1 MSCVQGAVAKIQAF
15 ANVESIRSEYTAADC
30 VKSAVAHSPHKK
42 FTRVFSSERARV
54 LRPSSANE
62 TNSEH
67 CSISRPV
74 VEEVT
79 DYDYEGDADQ
89 RLREMYDNSK
99 PGEEH
104 TLDQIAKVM
113 GVTRER
119 VRQIEAAAMRKFYRR
134 FSLMM
139 KQDNIS
145 LDELKR

>member
-1 MSCVQGAVAKIQAF
+1 MSCVQGVVAKLQAF
-15 ANVESIRSEYTAADC
+15 ASVENTPSEYTVDGC
-30 VKSAVAHSPHKK
+30 VRGAVTHSPHKR
-42 FTRVFSSERARV
+42 FTKVFSSERAIA
-54 LRPSSANE
+54 LKPSDVSE
-62 TNSEH
+62 TKSEQGL
-67 CSISRPV
+67 SSRPV

-79 DYDYEGDADQ
+79 DSDYEGDADQ
-89 RLREMYDNSK
+89 RLREMYDKSK

>member
-1 MSCVQGAVAKIQAF
+1 MSCVQGVVAKLQAF
-15 ANVESIRSEYTAADC
+15 ASVENTRSESIVDEC
-30 VKSAVAHSPHKK
+30 VKSAITHLPHKK
-42 FTRVFSSERARV
+42 FTKAFSSERARV
-54 LRPSSANE
+54 SKLSNANE
-62 TNSEH
+62 TNSGQG
-67 CSISRPV
+67 SISRPV

-79 DYDYEGDADQ
+79 DSDYEGDADQ
-89 RLREMYDNSK
+89 RLREMYEKSK

-139 KQDNIS
+139 KQDNIP